1 MRINSIVIAMSFIW
15 LLVSFW
21 NRNDLPQNIDYAP
34 EILNEPL
41 QTATR
46 KPSFDVSYNGVEYLV
61 EPEYAY
67 DLYGLIVSYRHHD
80 GDNLHLMA
88 NDYLNMLDVC
98 VVWGDNASNRR
109 LHKIDFWNGIFTC
122 NVQTKDQEAWDS
134 FDMYQLSNNHLISDD
149 EFIRDR
155 VRDIQVGDQIRVRG
169 YLASY
174 GSEKDG
180 MRGTS
185 TTRLDTGNGACETL
199 FVERFEIIEPA
210 TSYWRISIYLSLV
223 LLSICLVVHFK
234 RPFRPYR
241 KA

>member
-80 GDNLHLMA
+80 DDNLHLMA

-98 VVWGDNASNRR
+98 VVWAITQAIADFIKSISGTAS
-109 LHKIDFWNGIFTC
+109 L
-122 NVQTKDQEAWDS
+122 
-134 FDMYQLSNNHLISDD
+134 
-149 EFIRDR
+149 
-155 VRDIQVGDQIRVRG
+155 
-169 YLASY
+169 
-174 GSEKDG
+174 
-180 MRGTS
+180 
-185 TTRLDTGNGACETL
+185 
-199 FVERFEIIEPA
+199 PA
-210 TSYWRISIYLSLV
+210 TRKHRIR
-223 LLSICLVVHFK
+223 K
-234 RPFRPYR
+234 RGIHSTCTSCPTII
-241 KA
+241 